1 MNKSN
6 FYLHRI
12 YHKWQLNCH
21 QHLLIYAD
29 KYFEIKIKH
38 RIHLNISY
46 LCLENHPIIKKSG
59 PFQLVYIRINY
70 KGFLYEHGEPLL
82 RLVNQVCIMIPAVY
96 CRSAYTLSHF
106 NSINNTPSPPIR
118 TLHPT
123 APWPHSYLIM
133 SMYFFANFKNLEYG
147 FLLFFDVLI
156 AYQFVVF
163 SL

>member
-12 YHKWQLNCH
+12 YHKWQLNFH

-82 RLVNQVCIMIPAVY
+82 ETGKPGVYYDTCRLLPISIHLV
-96 CRSAYTLSHF
+96 TL
-106 NSINNTPSPPIR
+106 
-118 TLHPT
+118 
-123 APWPHSYLIM
+123 
-133 SMYFFANFKNLEYG
+133 
-147 FLLFFDVLI
+147 
-156 AYQFVVF
+156 
-163 SL
+163 